1 MVQFYCRLT
10 TKHTQKKKNSFDEV
24 SFVTFNLSLYKFST
38 TFQWYITKPS

>member
-24 SFVTFNLSLYKFST
+24 SFVTFNLSLYKFIM
-38 TFQWYITKPS
+38 TFHRYIAKLS

>member
-24 SFVTFNLSLYKFST
+24 SFVTSNLSLYKFIM
-38 TFQWYITKPS
+38 TFHRYIAKLS